1 MSGQP
6 AHRRRHTLVPAA
18 IAICAIRYEL
28 MNSNPTSTC
37 KRGTLFGLLS
47 VLCGLQLL
55 CWRLE
60 VVVKQVKP

>member
-1 MSGQP
+1 MSGQL
-6 AHRRRHTLVPAA
+6 ADRRRHTLVPAA

-28 MNSNPTSTC
+28 MNCETTSTC
-37 KRGTLFGLLS
+37 SEGTLFGLLS

-60 VVVKQVKP
+60 VVVEQVKP